1 MKKLLSLVA
10 FIIISAATYAQ
21 TGPQIEFESDE
32 IDYGTVYKGEDDGIR
47 TIKFTNTGDEPLVI
61 NNVKSS
67 CGCTVPSKP
76 TEPILPG
83 KSDTI
88 QVKYNMRPGAIRKT
102 ITIMSN
108 ATNHENGVVAIKIKG
123 NVVAPENV
131 NVLEKKKTLPSQ

>member
-47 TIKFTNTGDEPLVI
+47 TIKFTNTGDEPLII

-76 TEPILPG
+76 TEAILPG

-88 QVKYNMRPGAIRKT
+88 QVKYNMRPGSIRKT

-123 NVVAPENV
+123 KVIAPENV
-131 NVLEKKKTLPSQ
+131 NVLEKKKSLPSQ

>member
-32 IDYGTVYKGEDDGIR
+32 IDYGTVYKGEDDGVR
-47 TIKFTNTGDEPLVI
+47 TIKFTNTGDEPLII

-76 TEPILPG
+76 TEAILPG

-88 QVKYNMRPGAIRKT
+88 QVKYNMRPGSIRKT

-123 NVVAPENV
+123 KVIAPENV
-131 NVLEKKKTLPSQ
+131 NVLEKKKSLPSQ

>member
-61 NNVKSS
+61 SNVKSS

-83 KSDTI
+83 QSDTI
-88 QVKYNMRPGAIRKT
+88 QVKYNMRPGPIRKT
-102 ITIMSN
+102 ITVMSN
-108 ATNHENGVVAIKIKG
+108 ATNYENGVVAIKIKG

-131 NVLEKKKTLPSQ
+131 NVLEKKKSLPSQ

>member
-47 TIKFTNTGDEPLVI
+47 TIKFTNTGDEPLII

-76 TEPILPG
+76 KEAILPG

-88 QVKYNMRPGAIRKT
+88 QVKYNMRPGSIRKT

-123 NVVAPENV
+123 KVIAPENV
-131 NVLEKKKTLPSQ
+131 NVLEKKKSLPSQ